1 MPHHTGGMQPG
12 QNPKQAWGHYAPAYD
27 PATDPWHQDDDEDD
41 RSPRLPQPGQAT
53 RMGGDPKPLIYTV
66 PAAPNQWGYTLTYHP
81 LLQQHS
87 SGSHQ
92 QGGQSQQQPAS
103 AAQTGTQIQQPAQQE
118 AARTLQP
125 LPESTP
131 LTAAEGDDVTW
142 KEVAHLVGLREEDDE
157 SEWERVLQVKQHATA
172 SGGAGDPRRRR
183 DGAAAATAAAEEE
196 AEEDEGNMLHWD
208 GLFNYMMI
216 SPGGADRPE
225 TFPPELPF
233 HADAE
238 MHLRGL
244 PHGAWAGITL
254 PWKSRRGPEYTSST
268 RGFCRI
274 KVRRRPGGVEPS
286 GYMATSTAFVLFP
299 WGRIQGGR
307 PNKWLLHITERS
319 ERPPQEDADATQ
331 LQPGSSYTLEM
342 PPGART
348 WQLGRLQPR
357 LALQYYY
364 DWGNMMGTGA
374 IYDRLPRAS
383 NNPPLAW
390 EQMALQLIPPRDDRE
405 SRTDDGGQRDPDE
418 EEDDEPSFM
427 QRSTQLDDT
436 AASSG
441 GQAPQSQPRPER
453 QQRGTPQRM
462 APAAAMVRRWLRQL
476 AAVLYTCPM
485 GDAIPLLVEE
495 AMEVVGTCTDDDRWQ
510 DDRTVG
516 GPGPCKKRRTINILY
531 VARRRLQL
539 ICEDEGMD
547 GYNQHQ
553 TWEDLKTALGELR
566 QGQAQFQLATRG
578 QGGHQVL
585 QGGHGLEQ
593 AIAAVETAMSAT
605 TEGDLDWATESWSQ
619 ALDTLVQEAEDL
631 LEEESQL
638 DFVHPADVVALAE
651 GGQEAPPLPQGEPL
665 ERTDLLLRNIKAV
678 MHFVPA
684 GGAQVTQLLAAILV
698 WRQQQGGESIAVDT
712 QTTDAGGDDSQ
723 AAPPAAQTGTWIPS
737 LTTEQWPSSVPSS
750 TAPSDSQQG
759 DPFEPTDAELVEA
772 LEEFER
778 REQEEALQ
786 SAGDPTE
793 SRDEADLKGGDL
805 SDPEHRRRRVLASLF
820 DDRGNPDS

>member
-1 MPHHTGGMQPG
+1 
-12 QNPKQAWGHYAPAYD
+12 
-27 PATDPWHQDDDEDD
+27 
-41 RSPRLPQPGQAT
+41 
-53 RMGGDPKPLIYTV
+53 
-66 PAAPNQWGYTLTYHP
+66 
-81 LLQQHS
+81 
-87 SGSHQ
+87 
-92 QGGQSQQQPAS
+92 
-103 AAQTGTQIQQPAQQE
+103 
-118 AARTLQP
+118 
-125 LPESTP
+125 
-131 LTAAEGDDVTW
+131 
-142 KEVAHLVGLREEDDE
+142 
-157 SEWERVLQVKQHATA
+157 
-172 SGGAGDPRRRR
+172 
-183 DGAAAATAAAEEE
+183 
-196 AEEDEGNMLHWD
+196 
-208 GLFNYMMI
+208 
-216 SPGGADRPE
+216 
-225 TFPPELPF
+225 
-233 HADAE
+233 
-238 MHLRGL
+238 
-244 PHGAWAGITL
+244 
-254 PWKSRRGPEYTSST
+254 
-268 RGFCRI
+268 
-274 KVRRRPGGVEPS
+274 
-286 GYMATSTAFVLFP
+286 
-299 WGRIQGGR
+299 
-307 PNKWLLHITERS
+307 
-319 ERPPQEDADATQ
+319 
-331 LQPGSSYTLEM
+331 
-342 PPGART
+342 
-348 WQLGRLQPR
+348 
-357 LALQYYY
+357 
-364 DWGNMMGTGA
+364 
-374 IYDRLPRAS
+374 
-383 NNPPLAW
+383 
-390 EQMALQLIPPRDDRE
+390 
-405 SRTDDGGQRDPDE
+405 
-418 EEDDEPSFM
+418 
-427 QRSTQLDDT
+427 
-436 AASSG
+436 
-441 GQAPQSQPRPER
+441 
-453 QQRGTPQRM
+453 
-462 APAAAMVRRWLRQL
+462 
-476 AAVLYTCPM
+476 
-485 GDAIPLLVEE
+485 
-495 AMEVVGTCTDDDRWQ
+495 
-510 DDRTVG
+510 
-516 GPGPCKKRRTINILY
+516 
-531 VARRRLQL
+531 
-539 ICEDEGMD
+539 MD
-547 GYNQHQ
+547 GYNYNQHQ